1 MALGLNRHNDTPIG
15 GLPEFRGNMQGGEV
29 FGVDDVPAWDGGK
42 FAPAS
47 NSALLYSYGGLSDG
61 AGQVIAADG
70 TAIGNWDAVMPVDGT
85 PQQMTVDAVA
95 GTLGALLDGTYE
107 VSFSLNCTGLTNAID
122 YDFFLS
128 RDGIATGVVA
138 RITGSNQVDSQ
149 STSFTAMITGAAGGF
164 VSILAVGGGNNFTVG
179 SMSLSAKRIG

>member
-29 FGVDDVPAWDGGK
+29 FGVDDVPAWDGEK

-47 NSALLYSYGGLSDG
+47 NSALIYSFGGLSDG
-61 AGQVIAADG
+61 AGQVVTADG
-70 TAIGNWDAVMPVDGT
+70 SEIGDWDTVMPVDGT
-85 PQQMTVDAVA
+85 PQQMTVDPVT
-95 GTLGALLDGTYE
+95 GRLGALLSGTYE
-107 VSFSLNCTGLTNAID
+107 VIFALNCTGLTNAIN

-128 RDGIATGVVA
+128 RDGIATSIVA

-164 VSILAVGGGNNFTVG
+164 VSILAVGGGATFTVG